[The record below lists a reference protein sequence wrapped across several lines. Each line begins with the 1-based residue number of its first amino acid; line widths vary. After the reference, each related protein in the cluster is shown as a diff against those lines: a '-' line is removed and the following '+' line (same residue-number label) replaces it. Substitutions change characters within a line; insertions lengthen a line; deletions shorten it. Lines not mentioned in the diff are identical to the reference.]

1 VSEIELSAFDFETER
16 LHLRLLVEGDEALFH
31 GLYTDPE
38 TMRFIGPP
46 LSAEKAAKSFQKFI
60 TRQREPSLKGRLLVM
75 LEKAT
80 LQPVGICGTSQRDGD
95 ALRLEV
101 GIILKREAR
110 SRGFARETLT
120 ALIKRIFALSP
131 IEEIYVRF
139 SAQCPAVER
148 LNIRVGFVPCANEI
162 TEDGLWSKRVWSVH
176 RSSWCTDQ
184 ATNLTNCQENTDV
197 ERDRLSRKDG
207 SGRAVASRLPE

>member
-1 VSEIELSAFDFETER
+1 VSDIDLSVFDFETER
-16 LHLRLLVEGDEALFH
+16 LHLRLLAEGDEVLFH

-46 LSAEKAAKSFQKFI
+46 LSVEKAAKSFQKI
-60 TRQREPSLKGRLLVM
+60 VARQREAALKGRFLAI

-80 LQPVGICGTSQRDGD
+80 LQPLGICGTSLHDGG

-101 GIILKREAR
+101 GIVLRPQAQ
-110 SRGFARETLT
+110 SRGFARE
-120 ALIKRIFALSP
+120 ALAALMKRIFAMSP

-148 LNIRVGFVPCANEI
+148 LNIHLGFTPCA
-162 TEDGLWSKRVWSVH
+162 TEVTEEGLFPKRVWSVH
-176 RSSWCTDQ
+176 RSSWRTNQ
-184 ATNLTNCQENTDV
+184 ATN
-197 ERDRLSRKDG
+197 
-207 SGRAVASRLPE
+207 

>member
-1 VSEIELSAFDFETER
+1 MSDSELSLFDFETER
-16 LHLRLLVEGDEALFH
+16 LHLRPLAESDKALFH

-38 TMRFIGPP
+38 TMRFIAPP
-46 LSAEKAAKSFQKFI
+46 LSAEKAAESFKKFVA
-60 TRQREPSLKGRLLVM
+60 RQHEPSLKGRLLVM
-75 LEKAT
+75 LDKAT
-80 LQPVGICGTSQRDGD
+80 LQPVGICGTSQRDGE

-110 SRGFARETLT
+110 SRGFAQNALT
-120 ALIKRIFALSP
+120 ALIRRIFALSP

-148 LNIRVGFVPCANEI
+148 LNIRVGFVPCAEEI

-176 RSSWCTDQ
+176 RSSWARIEQPT
-184 ATNLTNCQENTDV
+184 
-197 ERDRLSRKDG
+197 
-207 SGRAVASRLPE
+207 